1 MVFSTSLFF
10 TVLRSSLAKML
21 TKKAVVDN
29 QTNGYIMRT
38 SLYELYGVAE
48 GEAELVA
55 CVSQESVHFLG
66 QVRH

>member
-1 MVFSTSLFF
+1 MFSISLFF
-10 TVLRSSLAKML
+10 AVLKSSLAKML
-21 TKKAVVDN
+21 AKKDVVDN

-38 SLYELYGVAE
+38 SLYELYGVAK

-55 CVSQESVHFLG
+55 SVSQESVHFLG

>member
-1 MVFSTSLFF
+1 MFSTSLFF
-10 TVLRSSLAKML
+10 TVLKSSLAKML
-21 TKKAVVDN
+21 AKKGVVDN

-38 SLYELYGVAE
+38 SLYELYRVAK

-55 CVSQESVHFLG
+55 SVSQESVHFLG

>member
-1 MVFSTSLFF
+1 MFSISLFF
-10 TVLRSSLAKML
+10 AVLKSSSAKML
-21 TKKAVVDN
+21 AKKDVVDN

-38 SLYELYGVAE
+38 SLYELYGVAK

-55 CVSQESVHFLG
+55 SVSQESVHFLG

>member
-1 MVFSTSLFF
+1 VFSISLFF
-10 TVLRSSLAKML
+10 AVLKSSLAKML
-21 TKKAVVDN
+21 AKKGVVDN

-38 SLYELYGVAE
+38 RLYELYGVAK

-55 CVSQESVHFLG
+55 SVSQESVHFLG